1 MVHASLHKP
10 RIRGDA
16 HRVGECT
23 DEVAE
28 RQTTLASNSENR
40 NAAAEIALHDLG
52 CEPDLP
58 GRECWSGVRSD
69 MYALSTLSAPVWWRG
84 RRPGLRLPS
93 AQRDVYGQT
102 FKAAIATPR
111 SEEHT
116 SELQS
121 LMRTS
126 YAVFCLTK
134 NRIPYYLIHT
144 THDETTYV
152 N

>member
-1 MVHASLHKP
+1 MRISDWSSDVCSSDLASLHKP

-28 RQTTLASNSENR
+28 RQTTLASNIENR

-58 GRECWSGVRSD
+58 GRECRSGVRSD

-93 AQRDVYGQT
+93 AQRDVYGHT

-111 SEEHT
+111 AYCS
-116 SELQS
+116 SPFRAGNLNALLPRS
-121 LMRTS
+121 
-126 YAVFCLTK
+126 
-134 NRIPYYLIHT
+134 P
-144 THDETTYV
+144 
-152 N
+152 